1 MLISSDS
8 DDDYAFAPTS
18 TAEKSNKH
26 SKIAP
31 KPNPDL
37 AIIHAEIS
45 LMPEDFGSKV
55 DKGNASGKWVVLYGP
70 CKVVKNL
77 VLELSSSEGEQPP
90 PKRSKLSLKGEPP
103 QSQVHLLTFRSVNL

>member
-70 CKVVKNL
+70 VKWL
-77 VLELSSSEGEQPP
+77 KIKFLSSLPP
-90 PKRSKLSLKGEPP
+90 RESCPLPRGASSHSRESL
-103 QSQVHLLTFRSVNL
+103 HRARYTY